1 MPGLG
6 RPPGGGHGN
15 PLQHSYLENS
25 MTERPGRLQSTGSQ
39 TVRHDWIDWVYI
51 YIYIYIHIY
60 ITCIN
65 ICIYTYRETYLHAL
79 TQELERMARV
89 PIPSSQKSF
98 ELWGTKY
105 IVVTRAET
113 GKPVLPTQ
121 QAEQKTEDSSAHTP
135 ALAGSG
141 SRKENKSHY

>member
-1 MPGLG
+1 MPGLE

-15 PLQHSYLENS
+15 PLQYSYLENP

-39 TVRHDWIDWVYI
+39 TVRHDWIDWAYI
-51 YIYIYIHIY
+51 YIYTHIY

-79 TQELERMARV
+79 TQELERMARI